1 MFFNS
6 LRLSRKVISEYIPVV
21 LLQIYKTTI
30 QIANI
35 YTLKTVSVFINE
47 RFLKR
52 FVDHFIFS
60 NIYFVPFYFHSHD
73 VIIDSYMNIHSL
85 FNGGLSYEYS

>member
-35 YTLKTVSVFINE
+35 YTLQ
-47 RFLKR
+47 
-52 FVDHFIFS
+52 
-60 NIYFVPFYFHSHD
+60 
-73 VIIDSYMNIHSL
+73 
-85 FNGGLSYEYS
+85 LSQYLSTKDF